1 MTQVYCSGCYNRHD
15 AEDCPYKGY
24 LNRKRTIGKSI
35 GGWTAMTK
43 PWWWTPENQIL
54 ADRVQ
59 EAFDE
64 RDRKAIEWALSD
76 PSDKVA
82 P

>member
-1 MTQVYCSGCYNRHD
+1 MIKTKELWIYH
-15 AEDCPYKGY
+15 P
-24 LNRKRTIGKSI
+24 
-35 GGWTAMTK
+35 TK

-64 RDRKAIEWALSD
+64 RDRKAIEWALSA
-76 PSDKVA
+76 PSDKV
-82 P
+82 